1 MPFKYIFFCL
11 FSDQILIPIIWP
23 PIVNTSNFPVV
34 LNELTNETDTLWVS
48 LDLVLIPIIGTY
60 SKYGIAGTHY
70 IFLLLE
76 FNIVT
81 SLKNSE

>member
-1 MPFKYIFFCL
+1 MPFKYIL
-11 FSDQILIPIIWP
+11 ISLLSDLILIPIIWP
-23 PIVNTSNFPVV
+23 PIVNPSNFPVV
-34 LNELTNETDTLWVS
+34 LNELTNETDRLWVS

-76 FNIVT
+76 SNIVM